1 MENKEKINEYTLKY
15 SWVISMLLSAIA
27 VFLLLLCTGMAGNGK
42 YILLRGDG
50 FDQFMGDIRMVTHSI
65 LNGENPLYQFC
76 VSMGFSAVLPIA
88 LEVLNPF
95 HLLYLIFHKADF
107 NLITIIIVLLKAGAI
122 GTSFHIF
129 ARKI

>member
-1 MENKEKINEYTLKY
+1 MRKKDIIIKY
-15 SWVISMLLSAIA
+15 IKNNTWICSLFLSPL
-27 VFLLLLCTGMAGNGK
+27 VLYLLLCFVGMEGNGK
-42 YILLRGDG
+42 YIMLRGDG

-95 HLLYLIFHKADF
+95 HLLYLICNSA
-107 NLITIIIVLLKAGAI
+107 
-122 GTSFHIF
+122 S
-129 ARKI
+129 